1 MICNQI
7 LWVDQKWWG
16 KVRFFSREY
25 QYCIRVIFSHFIMS
39 HGLSVNINRGFY
51 LNLHILYQ
59 ECSMLLSKG
68 LERKVSRI
76 SRYISFCIFSWLNSF
91 VMSILNKFQISRLHS
106 YWMWSHDNSIILQFS
121 YIQFNLDKTN
131 LLVTADE
138 HPTYKLNYLDFQST
152 QTNYAFFCSCFQ
164 LLEFTQQN
172 IKYKIFML
180 LGIRF
185 WQWQSVGNTEDT
197 GPNVGNSR
205 K

>member
-1 MICNQI
+1 MDGRSKNNWTSPLIY
-7 LWVDQKWWG
+7 WG
-16 KVRFFSREY
+16 GNFWNLPLHLTLTIIYRLQEFY
-25 QYCIRVIFSHFIMS
+25 
-39 HGLSVNINRGFY
+39 VN
-51 LNLHILYQ
+51 
-59 ECSMLLSKG
+59 SKH
-68 LERKVSRI
+68 RKVSQI
-76 SRYISFCIFSWLNSF
+76 SRYIFFCIFSWLNSF